1 MRRFIADALLVLI
14 LVSLASYIQE
24 PKTKENIDDK
34 IASFEQDVAQ
44 HKQAAPMVEPTYLN
58 EIEENRAA
66 QFAKAASDV
75 VIDVMDT
82 SMSLVQELVHG
93 LFP

>member
-1 MRRFIADALLVLI
+1 MRRFLVDAILI
-14 LVSLASYIQE
+14 LALVSIASYMQE
-24 PKTKENIDDK
+24 PAQDEDIENK

-44 HKQAAPMVEPTYLN
+44 HKQANPRVDTAYLN

-66 QFAKAASDV
+66 QFAKGASDF

-82 SMSLVQELVHG
+82 SMSLVKELAHG